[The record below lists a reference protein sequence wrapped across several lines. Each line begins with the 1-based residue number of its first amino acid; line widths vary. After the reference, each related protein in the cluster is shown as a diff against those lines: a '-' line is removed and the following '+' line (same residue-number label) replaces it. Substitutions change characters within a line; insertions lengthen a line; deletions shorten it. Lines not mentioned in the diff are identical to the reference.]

1 MKIVLGKK
9 LDDMPAD
16 AFAGLVAAH
25 DRVLVDLGTG
35 NGRFVLGAA
44 REDPARLCIGIDAV
58 HEAMRETAA
67 QARRK
72 PARGGAPN
80 ALFVVA
86 AAEALPEALTG
97 IADEITINYPWGSLM
112 RMVVAPDEAAL
123 ARIAALGKPGATVT
137 ILLTWSVFEDPDYL
151 RRLDMPPLGA
161 ADVETRLAPVYARAG
176 IRIDRH
182 GIVGADEIP
191 HRTRWGRRLT
201 AGSGR
206 TTYLIA
212 GTVAPPE

>member
-16 AFAGLVAAH
+16 AFVGLVAAH
-25 DRVLVDLGTG
+25 TRVLVDLGTG
-35 NGRFVLGAA
+35 NGRFVLAAA

-58 HEAMRETAA
+58 HDAMRETAA

-72 PARGGAPN
+72 PQRGGARN

-97 IADEITINYPWGSLM
+97 IADEITINYPWGSLL
-112 RMVVAPDEAAL
+112 RMVVAPDQPAL
-123 ARIAALGKPGATVT
+123 ARIAALGKPGAAVT
-137 ILLTWSVFEDPDYL
+137 ILLTYSVFEDPDYL
-151 RRLDMPPLGA
+151 ARLGMPPLDA
-161 ADVETRLAPVYARAG
+161 EAVESRLAPAYARTG
-176 IRIDRH
+176 IRIERH

-212 GTVAPPE
+212 GTVVRPE